1 MEIWLPK
8 TREFGKME
16 IPSGVFLWINS
27 QFGRRPK
34 ILGDLGCKTLQ
45 KTPFWKAKNTF
56 PHLKMLKNFA
66 CGALGHTESITSLY
80 FVVFW
85 LQNTSQVRKT
95 TLKSNNTNRKR
106 CFWKRQKWGL
116 CWSIARRRRNFFRVY
131 GENCELTPPL
141 VRVGSGNKGGG
152 LIHRN
157 TPDGDFVEPTS
168 ISHSL

>member
-1 MEIWLPK
+1 MSFLMIDSPPQAENFWGIWWK
-8 TREFGKME
+8 
-16 IPSGVFLWINS
+16 LWICPPLVRVGSENKGGVNS

-34 ILGDLGCKTLQ
+34 IWGDLGCKTLQ

-56 PHLKMLKNFA
+56 PHLKMPKIFA
-66 CGALGHTESITSLY
+66 CGALGHTESITTLY
-80 FVVFW
+80 FVVCW

-95 TLKSNNTNRKR
+95 TLKSNNKNRKR

-141 VRVGSGNKGGG
+141 LG
-152 LIHRN
+152 
-157 TPDGDFVEPTS
+157 
-168 ISHSL
+168 